1 MTQNYIFEA
10 CEEWKINVFQAKE
23 ESRHTFPNP
32 SVQTEVTIII
42 TDVNDETPTFRSARY
57 VGEINENAQSNTPVT
72 FIGTAVPQVFDYD
85 QVFWV
90 IILLK

>member
-1 MTQNYIFEA
+1 M
-10 CEEWKINVFQAKE
+10 
-23 ESRHTFPNP
+23 
-32 SVQTEVTIII
+32 TIIV

-85 QVFWV
+85 QVCSLFPRF
-90 IILLK
+90 IIIYI